1 MPAHLTAE
9 DFLRVV
15 QDLTPMINAARN
27 EVEQSRLLPPALVSA
42 LAEAGIFRMWLPRG
56 LGGPELTIADF
67 VRVVEALSYL
77 DGSIGW
83 CAGLGAAYSRFAGY
97 LPEAVAMHI
106 FADNVLA
113 GSLAPTGRGTR
124 VPGGYRLSGRWA
136 WGSGIMHSTWV
147 VVTFLTQSGDEPIM
161 VDGKPEMRV
170 GFLPKSENVEVID
183 TWRVGGMR
191 GTGSHDYAVSEVFI
205 PEEHTLAGLDPAPR
219 HPGGLYSISLN
230 SVYPFV
236 IAAVSLG
243 IAMAAFDAFLSLAQV
258 KTPISGPVLLRDKPT
273 GQAMVGRSRALLESA
288 REFYYATARS
298 MPDWAAAGTPLTLDQ
313 RARGRLAVAQ
323 ISEVAKHVV
332 RDLNDAAGGS
342 SVYETCP
349 LERHFRDIHAVA
361 QHVQVSPN
369 NFEFAGRVVLGLD
382 PGTARF

>member
-1 MPAHLTAE
+1 MVNGSTERSPRRCSPLPNCNSFAPEEAASRGNMPAHLTAE

-124 VPGGYRLSGRWA
+124 VPGGYR
-136 WGSGIMHSTWV
+136 
-147 VVTFLTQSGDEPIM
+147 
-161 VDGKPEMRV
+161 
-170 GFLPKSENVEVID
+170 
-183 TWRVGGMR
+183 
-191 GTGSHDYAVSEVFI
+191 
-205 PEEHTLAGLDPAPR
+205 
-219 HPGGLYSISLN
+219 
-230 SVYPFV
+230 
-236 IAAVSLG
+236 
-243 IAMAAFDAFLSLAQV
+243 
-258 KTPISGPVLLRDKPT
+258 
-273 GQAMVGRSRALLESA
+273 
-288 REFYYATARS
+288 
-298 MPDWAAAGTPLTLDQ
+298 
-313 RARGRLAVAQ
+313 
-323 ISEVAKHVV
+323 
-332 RDLNDAAGGS
+332 
-342 SVYETCP
+342 
-349 LERHFRDIHAVA
+349 
-361 QHVQVSPN
+361 
-369 NFEFAGRVVLGLD
+369 
-382 PGTARF
+382 